1 MAIKSNFFTGIQMQ
15 YPEDAAR
22 AANYLREA
30 IPLMVKHNIQ
40 PNPRN
45 FSLWYAYVSKRNQ
58 QLNDELDK
66 FIEEHGTCSPDQS
79 ADLFRRYIIDDEV
92 DFGQH
97 VQTQL
102 SKVISTLAQQS
113 SAMSEG
119 SGEYET
125 FLESGLKNLEQQSSE
140 EELKTLISTLLEQ
153 TRQTSELTNSFKNQI
168 EEANQEISL
177 LRAELKSI
185 QEEASLDPLTQ
196 INNRRAFDKELDRMI
211 NEHADNN
218 QPFSLIITDID
229 HFKRCND
236 KFGHVMGDKIL
247 QSFAKVLGHVCK
259 EIGFCARYG
268 GEEFVMLLPNHSLDE
283 AVQVAEKVRITT
295 TRMQIKQRSSADPI
309 DSITTSLGVACYVNG
324 ETAIDFIGRADALL
338 YQAKESGRNRVT
350 S

>member
-1 MAIKSNFFTGIQMQ
+1 MQ
-15 YPEDAAR
+15 YPEDAAL

-58 QLNDELDK
+58 QLNEELDRI
-66 FIEEHGTCSPDQS
+66 IEEHGTCSPEQS
-79 ADLFRRYIIDDEV
+79 TDLFRRYIIDDEV
-92 DFGQH
+92 DFGHH

-102 SKVISTLAQQS
+102 SKVIGTLSQQS

-119 SGEYET
+119 SSEYET
-125 FLESGLKNLEQQSSE
+125 FLESGLKNLEQESSE
-140 EELKTLISTLLEQ
+140 EDLKVLIGTLLEQ
-153 TRQTSELTNSFKNQI
+153 TRQTSELTNSFKSQI
-168 EEANQEISL
+168 EEANQEINL

-211 NEHADNN
+211 NEHDENGES
-218 QPFSLIITDID
+218 FCLIITDID

-247 QSFAKVLGHVCK
+247 QSFAKVLDHVCK

-268 GEEFVMLLPNHSLDE
+268 GEEFIMLLPKHSLDA
-283 AVQVAEKVRITT
+283 AVQIAEKVRITT
-295 TRMQIKQRSSADPI
+295 TRMQIKQRNSADPI
-309 DSITTSLGVACYVNG
+309 DSITTSLGVACYVSG

-338 YQAKESGRNRVT
+338 YQAKEAGRNRVN